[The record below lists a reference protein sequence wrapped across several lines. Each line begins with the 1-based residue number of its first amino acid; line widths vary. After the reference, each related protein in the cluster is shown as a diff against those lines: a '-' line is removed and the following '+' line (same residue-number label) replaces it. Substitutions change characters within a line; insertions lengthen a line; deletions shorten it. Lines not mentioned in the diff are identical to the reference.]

1 MGLEPMTSPLPRE
14 CSTTELHQPVYCTLP
29 LYRDRIIPATASE
42 STQPGTRKTPAAPS
56 SAPET
61 FPAPSSAT
69 PAPPKPPALPAQQP
83 AAHRPREPY
92 PSQPSTYSPTTNN
105 HQPKTKNGAQ
115 GRIRTSVTR
124 RVADLQ
130 SAAINR
136 SATCALALP
145 STPAPLH
152 PHHATAPAI
161 PRRNFA

>member
-14 CSTTELHQPVYCTLP
+14 CSTTELHQHHYNI
-29 LYRDRIIPATASE
+29 YSTAIASV
-42 STQPGTRKTPAAPS
+42 STQPETRKIPTTTR
-56 SAPET
+56 SAPEAV
-61 FPAPSSAT
+61 PAPSFAT

-92 PSQPSTYSPTTNN
+92 PSQPSLYRNN
-105 HQPKTKNGAQ
+105 KNGAQ

-136 SATCALALP
+136 SATCALFCLGPPACHP
-145 STPAPLH
+145 TPGNR
-152 PHHATAPAI
+152 
-161 PRRNFA
+161 PRELARTSLNL